1 MPAFTGLWENIGFE
15 NHLLAQQLDYNQEE
29 LAAKVTQNV
38 ELFNNAQKQVY
49 DVVMKLVNENEG
61 RLIFLHSAGGCGK
74 TFVCNTIAAA
84 VCAQGKVALCV
95 ASSGI
100 ATQLLDGGRTA
111 HSTFKIPLQVDETT
125 FCKIAQNSF
134 LHELLKQVVII
145 IWDEAPMQ
153 HKYAVEAVDRT
164 LRDLLKNDVAFGG
177 ITVLF
182 GGNFQQ
188 TLPVIPKGNRQE
200 TVAASINKGSLWS
213 SINIYFFIFF

>member
-1 MPAFTGLWENIGFE
+1 MKQHF
-15 NHLLAQQLDYNQEE
+15 
-29 LAAKVTQNV
+29 AK
-38 ELFNNAQKQVY
+38 
-49 DVVMKLVNENEG
+49 
-61 RLIFLHSAGGCGK
+61 
-74 TFVCNTIAAA
+74 
-84 VCAQGKVALCV
+84 
-95 ASSGI
+95 
-100 ATQLLDGGRTA
+100 
-111 HSTFKIPLQVDETT
+111 
-125 FCKIAQNSF
+125 
-134 LHELLKQVVII
+134 LLKQVVII
-145 IWDEAPMQ
+145 IWDEAPIQ